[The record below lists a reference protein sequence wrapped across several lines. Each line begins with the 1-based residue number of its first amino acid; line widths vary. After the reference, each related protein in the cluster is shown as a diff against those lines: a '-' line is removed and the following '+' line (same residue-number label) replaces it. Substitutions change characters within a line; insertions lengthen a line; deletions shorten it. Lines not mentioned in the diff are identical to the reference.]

1 MTLNITIPN
10 NINDTKPRIS
20 VIGIGGAGGNAVN
33 TMINSNV
40 ENIEFIVANTDGQ
53 ALSHSLTK
61 RQIQLG
67 KNVTSGLGAGS
78 NAETGK
84 KAAEESIEEIISELG
99 DINMLFI
106 TTGMGGGTGS
116 GAAPVIAKAAKE
128 KGILTVAVVTKPFD
142 FEGQKR
148 MQVAESGLAELKENV
163 DTLIIIPNQNLFKI
177 ANEKTTFAE
186 AFKMADDVLY
196 QGICGI
202 TDLITN
208 PGMIN
213 LDFADIRTVM
223 GNMGKAMMGTGE
235 SSGEDRA
242 KNAAEAAL
250 NNPLLDDSNIK
261 GAKSILLNIKGGPD
275 MALFEVDEAASKI
288 RNEVDE
294 NANIIFGSSIDESL
308 EGIIRVSVV
317 ATGINSEMFETKL
330 NESKNKETF
339 HDFDELKSTSF
350 TNNHEEINDLED
362 NYNNKDID
370 NLKDVNDV
378 NDFED
383 NNIDENKNQLEQI
396 DIEGQINELM
406 QNKSLEN
413 SFEGIQKKY
422 NNNSDNSLNARNLE
436 MILDNKPEN
445 IFTEKKP
452 NNILQRLST
461 LFKKDQIK
469 DKKVEPN
476 LNSRN
481 IVPDDINLNRSL
493 VKDNLIDNKNLK
505 LDIEDDND
513 LFKNNEKKD
522 QSKHQIN
529 LIDIEQND
537 GNIDENILEI
547 PAFLRR
553 QAN

>member
-1 MTLNITIPN
+1 M
-10 NINDTKPRIS
+10 
-20 VIGIGGAGGNAVN
+20 GGGNAVN

-78 NAETGK
+78 DAETGK
-84 KAAEESIEEIISELG
+84 KAAEESIEEIMSELG
-99 DINMLFI
+99 DINMPFI
-106 TTGMGGGTGS
+106 ATGLGGGTGS

-148 MQVAESGLAELKENV
+148 MQVAENGLKDLKDNV

-235 SSGEDRA
+235 SSGEERA
-242 KNAAEAAL
+242 KHAAEAAL

-317 ATGINSEMFETKL
+317 ATGISGEGTKSNL
-330 NESKNKETF
+330 
-339 HDFDELKSTSF
+339 
-350 TNNHEEINDLED
+350 
-362 NYNNKDID
+362 YQNKDQ
-370 NLKDVNDV
+370 
-378 NDFED
+378 E
-383 NNIDENKNQLEQI
+383 
-396 DIEGQINELM
+396 
-406 QNKSLEN
+406 S
-413 SFEGIQKKY
+413 
-422 NNNSDNSLNARNLE
+422 
-436 MILDNKPEN
+436 IL
-445 IFTEKKP
+445 
-452 NNILQRLST
+452 S
-461 LFKKDQIK
+461 
-469 DKKVEPN
+469 
-476 LNSRN
+476 S
-481 IVPDDINLNRSL
+481 
-493 VKDNLIDNKNLK
+493 
-505 LDIEDDND
+505 
-513 LFKNNEKKD
+513 
-522 QSKHQIN
+522 
-529 LIDIEQND
+529 
-537 GNIDENILEI
+537 
-547 PAFLRR
+547 
-553 QAN
+553 

>member
-10 NINDTKPRIS
+10 NINDAKPRIS

-84 KAAEESIEEIISELG
+84 KAAEESIEEIMSELG

-148 MQVAESGLAELKENV
+148 MQVAENGLTELKGNV

-235 SSGEDRA
+235 SSGDERA
-242 KNAAEAAL
+242 KHAAEAAL

-317 ATGINSEMFETKL
+317 ATGIN
-330 NESKNKETF
+330 NEGIKANLDQNENKENF
-339 HDFDELKSTSF
+339 QS
-350 TNNHEEINDLED
+350 
-362 NYNNKDID
+362 YNLPKDD
-370 NLKDVNDV
+370 YFVNDV
-378 NDFED
+378 EKNKIVEKTSI
-383 NNIDENKNQLEQI
+383 NEEIHKASQLKNIHSEQIDLEVQISELKENKNTNLNSETINKEKDYTNNFPASIDTEELEILI
-396 DIEGQINELM
+396 D
-406 QNKSLEN
+406 KKPDN
-413 SFEGIQKKY
+413 SF
-422 NNNSDNSLNARNLE
+422 
-436 MILDNKPEN
+436 
-445 IFTEKKP
+445 THKKP
-452 NNILQRLST
+452 DNILKRLST
-461 LFKKDQIK
+461 FFNNNQI
-469 DKKVEPN
+469 DEKKVEPN
-476 LNSRN
+476 INNSKSDNSNQNKFLVEENLSHDENEN
-481 IVPDDINLNRSL
+481 I
-493 VKDNLIDNKNLK
+493 KLK
-505 LDIEDDND
+505 VENSND
-513 LFKNNEKKD
+513 LFNHNEKNEI
-522 QSKHQIN
+522 SKHQIN
-529 LIDIEQND
+529 LIDIEQNNE
-537 GNIDENILEI
+537 NIDESVLEI

>member
-53 ALSHSLTK
+53 ALSNSLTK

-78 NAETGK
+78 NAETGR

-148 MQVAESGLAELKENV
+148 MKVAENGLAELKGNV

-235 SSGEDRA
+235 SSGDERA

-294 NANIIFGSSIDESL
+294 NANIIFGSSIDDSL

-317 ATGINSEMFETKL
+317 ATGINSEAIELKTDENVNKENFDNYQLPKDNFNINNVKENINLEETNNDEELKSNLLHNIQSEQSDLEVQIKNL
-330 NESKNKETF
+330 NKNKEINLNFETNNKEE
-339 HDFDELKSTSF
+339 DYENTSLTSMDKVELKVLL
-350 TNNHEEINDLED
+350 D
-362 NYNNKDID
+362 
-370 NLKDVNDV
+370 
-378 NDFED
+378 
-383 NNIDENKNQLEQI
+383 
-396 DIEGQINELM
+396 
-406 QNKSLEN
+406 
-413 SFEGIQKKY
+413 KKP
-422 NNNSDNSLNARNLE
+422 NNN
-436 MILDNKPEN
+436 
-445 IFTEKKP
+445 FTEKKP
-452 NNILQRLST
+452 ENILKRLST
-461 LFKKDQIK
+461 FFNNSKIEEQ
-469 DKKVEPN
+469 KVEPN
-476 LNSRN
+476 IANSKFDSINQNTKSVEDLTYDESQN
-481 IVPDDINLNRSL
+481 IELKNENSEDLFNQ
-493 VKDNLIDNKNLK
+493 NKN
-505 LDIEDDND
+505 
-513 LFKNNEKKD
+513 NNI
-522 QSKHQIN
+522 SKHQIN
-529 LIDIEQND
+529 LIDIEQNKD
-537 GNIDENILEI
+537 GIDENILEI